1 MSAWQYL
8 AKVLDTTER
17 WSLTKALKVVVNSQN
32 REEKLEL
39 KQQKSFSATLT
50 PFLFLFDKRTEVC
63 FKS

>member
-8 AKVLDTTER
+8 PKVLDTTER

-50 PFLFLFDKRTEVC
+50 PFLFLFDL
-63 FKS
+63 